1 MTDGSTR
8 SFAIFLEEG
17 TQVDVS
23 NSMKGE
29 AHVLAK
35 YVGHIAVMTGRVRE
49 LLTLSHIKKIS
60 DLLSNLDEKYPGIK
74 EVFMPPGG
82 VFNSR
87 TGIICRRA
95 GQPSFGIIDEN
106 QEIQDGDVLTFW

>member
-1 MTDGSTR
+1 MDSAKSGNAEPYV
-8 SFAIFLEEG
+8 F
-17 TQVDVS
+17 
-23 NSMKGE
+23 
-29 AHVLAK
+29 AK
-35 YVGHIAVMTGRVRE
+35 YVGHIAVMTGKIREPLSLEDVR
-49 LLTLSHIKKIS
+49 SIS
-60 DLLSNLDEKYPGIK
+60 DLLFKLDEKYPGFR